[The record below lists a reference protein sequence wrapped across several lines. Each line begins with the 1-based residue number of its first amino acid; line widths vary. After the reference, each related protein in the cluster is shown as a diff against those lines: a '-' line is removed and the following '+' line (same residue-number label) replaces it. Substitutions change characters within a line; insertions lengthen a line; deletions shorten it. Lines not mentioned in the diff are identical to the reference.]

1 MGIRELQESQEGLQT
16 IELTGD
22 EARIADNRIARII
35 KYTDLPEV
43 IYVGSKEA
51 DFRKSVT
58 YHIKNSTVYFD
69 INMDTSRIA
78 KDLTISIAS
87 PVPEYRQE
95 SLSRLEQMMEM
106 RLRKGERP
114 AVITA
119 QH

>member
-1 MGIRELQESQEGLQT
+1 M
-16 IELTGD
+16 
-22 EARIADNRIARII
+22 
-35 KYTDLPEV
+35 PEV